1 MADARN
7 ILAGQLERYRL
18 CRSCYERHGTKSRIK
33 QNGPCYICRG
43 LMDTLDSIAQR
54 ILDATRGYEFNTFL
68 IGAMLPTQTY
78 EREDAMRARLKIR
91 GRESIK
97 NQLTRELGII
107 IANSTRKKVEYFRP
121 DLTISL
127 AVDKEN
133 DVDVSTKSRS
143 LSFAGR
149 YTKKAPGFPQKQ
161 GRCPSCDG
169 KGCNSCENSG
179 LSGYQSVEGVIAKE
193 LMSRTRGRLPRFSWI
208 GSEDQNSLVLGTGRP
223 FFARISDPRK
233 RNLGKIRV
241 REGPISAVL
250 SAGEDVPETPVRF
263 TVKTRI
269 RVKCERDLAKEDLKT
284 LRALAG
290 TEVSFQNREKIA
302 TKKIHSASARQDGTG
317 SFFLTIT
324 ADGGLMI
331 KQFVGGEEYMKPS
344 VSDLLKSKCE
354 CVTFDILDVRFQ

>member
-7 ILAGQLERYRL
+7 ILASQLERYNL
-18 CRSCYERHGTKSRIK
+18 CKSCYERHGTKSRIK
-33 QNGPCYICRG
+33 QNGPCCICRG
-43 LMDTLDSIAQR
+43 LMDNIDSTAGR
-54 ILDATRGYEFNTFL
+54 MLDAVREYEFHTFL
-68 IGAMLPTQTY
+68 IGAMLPTQIY

-107 IANSTRKKVEYFRP
+107 IARSTKKKVEYFRP

-127 AVDKEN
+127 VVDKEN
-133 DVDVSTKSRS
+133 NVDVTTQSRA

-161 GRCPSCDG
+161 GRCPSCEG
-169 KGCNSCENSG
+169 KGCASCKESG

-193 LMSRTRGRLPRFSWI
+193 LMSRTHGRVPKFSWI
-208 GSEDQNSLVLGTGRP
+208 GSEDQSSLVLGTGRP
-223 FFARISDPRK
+223 FYARISDPRK
-233 RNLGKIRV
+233 RKLGKISI
-241 REGPISAVL
+241 REGPIRAL
-250 SAGEDVPETPVRF
+250 LLAGADIPETQMRF

-269 RVKCERDLAKEDLKT
+269 HVKCERNLATEDLTK
-284 LRALAG
+284 LKSLAG
-290 TEVSFQNREKIA
+290 TEVSFQNRTKLA
-302 TKKIHSASARQDGTG
+302 TKKIYSASVRQTGAG
-317 SFFLTIT
+317 SFFLTIN

-344 VSDLLKSKCE
+344 ISELLKSKCE
-354 CVTFDILDVRFQ
+354 CVTFDILDVSLQ